1 MICRFSGTV
10 FMASMSMFGGASFAA
25 AAEEQERKNSAA
37 IASLLSPWRSLL

>member
-10 FMASMSMFGGASFAA
+10 FMASMFGGASFAA